1 MDMTKRRF
9 WLAAFVAIVL
19 VKPGA
24 GLAAESRDLV
34 AGAHKEGK
42 IVIYSSTDSASAEP
56 LLQDF
61 KSLYPFLQLEYND
74 LNTTEIYNRFVAESA
89 AGTGTADLLWSSAM
103 DLQLQLATKG
113 SALTYASPEISGLPK
128 WAVWQNQAY
137 GTTFEPVSIA
147 YNKRLLP
154 ADAVPQSHTDLL
166 RVLKEKPD
174 VFKDKIATFD
184 PEKSGVGFLM
194 MTQDAKVF
202 PQFWDLVKLLGSSGV
217 KVYTSTGAM
226 LEKVGSGEH
235 YLAYNIIGSYVL
247 LREKKDPSMGLIL
260 PKDYTLAFS
269 RIALISKT
277 ARSPNAAK
285 LFLDYLL
292 SKRGQTV
299 MSEKALVYSIRSDVT
314 GHITAAGLTQDLG
327 KALKPISVN
336 TDILAGL
343 EQNKRLEF
351 MKQWQSALKR

>member
-1 MDMTKRRF
+1 MKKLLIIGLLM
-9 WLAAFVAIVL
+9 
-19 VKPGA
+19 GA
-24 GLAAESRDLV
+24 LIAQAVRAVAAENAATL
-34 AGAHKEGK
+34 AGAKKEGK
-42 IVIYSSTDSASAEP
+42 LIIYSSTDSASVEP

-61 KSLYPFLQLEYND
+61 KSLYPFLQVEYND
-74 LNTTEIYNRFVAESA
+74 LNTTEIYNRFTAESA
-89 AGTGTADLLWSSAM
+89 SGAGTADLLWSSAM
-103 DLQLQLATKG
+103 DLQLQLAHKG
-113 SALTYASPEISGLPK
+113 NALSYASPEISGLPK

-154 ADAVPQSHTDLL
+154 TDAVPQSHADLIRL
-166 RVLKEKPD
+166 MKAKPD

-202 PQFWDLVKLLGSSGV
+202 PQFWDLARGLGAVGA

-235 YLAYNIIGSYVL
+235 TLAYNIIGSYVL
-247 LREKKDPSMGLIL
+247 LRQKKDPSLGLVL

-269 RIALISKT
+269 RIAFISKT
-277 ARSPNAAK
+277 ARNPNAAK
-285 LFLDYLL
+285 LLLDYIL

-299 MSEKALVYSIRSDVT
+299 MSEKSLVYSIRSDVP
-314 GHITAAGLTQDLG
+314 GAVTAAGLTKELG
-327 KALKPISVN
+327 KAVKPIEVN

-343 EQNKRLEF
+343 EQTKRLAF
-351 MKQWQSALKR
+351 MKQWKEALKR